1 MGGSEC
7 GAFKRKHSHALLIA
21 LSAPHVFQSG
31 NPTSSILIRTTTYH
45 FKSTTVHTLPSQS
58 HISLHVPRSNK
69 RGCKYIIVFL
79 QYMQIQFVDMCMPA
93 VVTTM
98 RIFCLHRILSYT
110 RFHCCWC
117 VLLVHH
123 EHRFVQ
129 SFSSSHQ
136 DILSY
141 TILYTSDQY

>member
-45 FKSTTVHTLPSQS
+45 FKSTTTVHTLPSQS

-79 QYMQIQFVDMCMPA
+79 QYMRIQCLDMQQYVCMPA
-93 VVTTM
+93 IVTLTYLLHAHFLFALHPVN
-98 RIFCLHRILSYT
+98 IFKTWLQKMLTCKS
-110 RFHCCWC
+110 WC
-117 VLLVHH
+117 VSALNLKQL
-123 EHRFVQ
+123 RYLF
-129 SFSSSHQ
+129 F
-136 DILSY
+136 
-141 TILYTSDQY
+141 